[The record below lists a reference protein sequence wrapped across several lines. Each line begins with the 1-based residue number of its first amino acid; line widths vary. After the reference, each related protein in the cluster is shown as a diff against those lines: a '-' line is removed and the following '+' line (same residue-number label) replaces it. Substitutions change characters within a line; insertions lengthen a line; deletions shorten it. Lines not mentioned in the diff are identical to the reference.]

1 MTEPRLETSRKVY
14 TNHWSLQLSRF
25 MKGSCCW
32 RKSVFSMINSILWR
46 KETHKQHLYQ
56 ENDLKMIVIFHNYH
70 KMIWIFD
77 AFLIFILRNKC
88 ELFKTESNSQK
99 STRPFPQ
106 NFIVC
111 WFILHKN
118 FSRKYKHQQTWP
130 RISEKARYK

>member
-46 KETHKQHLYQ
+46 KETHKQHLYL

-77 AFLIFILRNKC
+77 AFLIFILRSKC
-88 ELFKTESNSQK
+88 ELFATWIRIMAISLVYSQETAWHQFQC
-99 STRPFPQ
+99 S
-106 NFIVC
+106 
-111 WFILHKN
+111 N
-118 FSRKYKHQQTWP
+118 FSRWDVIFGFFTGATVKL
-130 RISEKARYK
+130 RS